1 MTKWYIFSNIVQE
14 VKALYI
20 EYFSVV
26 SYVYSEPVHTEK
38 EKKKK
43 LSQNL
48 KMKKVFMRDC
58 LVQFMLLWPPS

>member
-14 VKALYI
+14 VKARYI

-26 SYVYSEPVHTEK
+26 SYVHSEPVHTEK

-43 LSQNL
+43 NSA
-48 KMKKVFMRDC
+48 KT
-58 LVQFMLLWPPS
+58 